1 MGATV
6 HELLMEVC
14 GVDHD
19 GRTVVGVVAP
29 YDEVTYLVPDP
40 GGERIKRGAFAKSI
54 RQRGDK
60 VPLFREHDHT
70 RQLGQSVTFAEEPR
84 GLVGT
89 FQVGASPAGDALLE
103 DFGHGYVRKFS
114 VGFKAFNA
122 PLGDDGVREVREAQL
137 VEVSAVGLPA
147 YEGAGLL
154 AVRSAQDLDALLAP
168 FRVPRPDVNLSPI
181 PPVWGR

>member
-1 MGATV
+1 MPAV
-6 HELLMEVC
+6 HELLMELRD
-14 GVDHD
+14 VDPE

-40 GGERIKRGAFAKSI
+40 GGERIVRGAFARSI
-54 RQRGDK
+54 QHRGDK

-70 RQLGQSVTFAEEPR
+70 RQLGQSVSFREEPA

-89 FQVGASPAGDALLE
+89 FAVLDGPRGDELLE
-103 DFGHGYVRKFS
+103 DFRHRYVQRFS
-114 VGFKAFNA
+114 VGFQAVQS
-122 PLGDDGVREVREAQL
+122 PLGDDGVREVREARL

-147 YEGAGLL
+147 YEGAALM
-154 AVRSAQDLDALLAP
+154 AVRSAQDLDELLAP
-168 FRVPRPDVNLSPI
+168 FRVPRPDVDLSPI